1 MYDLAAAAE
10 FSRTV
15 GFPGLIFIIWY
26 LFWRGEK
33 QKWELQLEQQ
43 HQLRVIQKDKE
54 DADRKEHMHKWNSLV
69 ENHEKQLDQLIKSHD
84 SQMAQLVEHFNG
96 QMERQFELSDRQAQ
110 AIELTT
116 QYLHKLIEKIDNINK
131 KG

>member
-1 MYDLAAAAE
+1 MAAAAE
-10 FSRTV
+10 FTRTV

-43 HQLRVIQKDKE
+43 CQLRSIQKEKE
-54 DADRKEHMHKWNSLV
+54 DADRMEHMHKWDSLV
-69 ENHEKQLDQLIKSHD
+69 ENHEKQLEQLIKSHD
-84 SQMAQLVEHFNG
+84 AQMSQLVEHFNS
-96 QMERQFELSDRQAQ
+96 QLERQHELSDRQAE

-116 QYLHKLIEKIDNINK
+116 QYLHKLIEKIDNFVK
-131 KG
+131 KE